1 MQVTDEMIEKLA
13 ALARLEFNE
22 EEKKEIRSDL
32 ERMIAFVDK
41 LNELDTDGVEPV
53 LHMGDTENVYREDV
67 LQGSISRE
75 DALENSP
82 DTDGIYFRVPKV
94 IKK

>member
-13 ALARLEFNE
+13 TLARQEFNE

-41 LNELDTDGVEPV
+41 LNELDTDGVEPL

-67 LQGSISRE
+67 LQGSIARE
-75 DALENSP
+75 EALKNAP